1 MKNTSAEDFD
11 PKDYRRTLGQF
22 ATGVTVVTTR
32 GQDGR
37 FIGLTVNSFTSVSL
51 QPPLVLWCL
60 VRQSPSLAAF
70 QGASHFAIN
79 ILATGQ
85 HGLSRQ
91 FASQVPDRF
100 AGVELEEGKAGVPR
114 LKGVAAQL
122 VCRNAGQFDGGDHV
136 IFLGQVEEYLR
147 SEEKPLLF
155 HSGRYRSVTPHPD
168 FPE

>member
-1 MKNTSAEDFD
+1 MKSTSAEDFD

-79 ILATGQ
+79 ISGGRAARL
-85 HGLSRQ
+85 
-91 FASQVPDRF
+91 VPAVCF
-100 AGVELEEGKAGVPR
+100 AGSRP
-114 LKGVAAQL
+114 
-122 VCRNAGQFDGGDHV
+122 VCRG
-136 IFLGQVEEYLR
+136 
-147 SEEKPLLF
+147 
-155 HSGRYRSVTPHPD
+155 
-168 FPE
+168 